1 MKKKK
6 IEQQKVRELDC
17 MLMRGYVCVLYKSTE
32 QYKFVNNDDKRQ
44 IGKKLD

>member
-1 MKKKK
+1 M
-6 IEQQKVRELDC
+6 LN
-17 MLMRGYVCVLYKSTE
+17 LMRGGMCVCMLYKSTE